1 MILFDLFLSA
11 EIHVS
16 VFDIQYFHRFNHSHI
31 KVLLFDSKLSYVHCI
46 KIRFELHFTLK
57 KQLTYKYNNNNK
69 VNAFL
74 KILLLIVI
82 IH

>member
-46 KIRFELHFTLK
+46 KIRFKLHFTLK
-57 KQLTYKYNNNNK
+57 KQLTYKYNNK

-74 KILLLIVI
+74 KIELLIVI